1 MVNGMN
7 NKQELDKGLTL
18 DNSKI
23 LERLESLETLID
35 KTEPD
40 IPNEKD
46 LFSMHTIQTQENIEW
61 MRSISD
67 GNSNHNQDS
76 IRIKIIQI
84 MKDSNR
90 IWSIRNKIHNGD
102 WDDLEMLEVE
112 DTIKDLLSQ
121 HQKIN
126 AIQYYRKYMLDELKV
141 DMGLRQAKDTIDA
154 IGRGDTVDLSVGYK
168 E

>member
-1 MVNGMN
+1 M
-7 NKQELDKGLTL
+7 
-18 DNSKI
+18 DNAKI
-23 LERLESLETLID
+23 IERLESLETLID

-46 LFSMHTIQTQENIEW
+46 LFSMHSIETQENIDW
-61 MRSISD
+61 MRSIVT
-67 GNSNHNQDS
+67 GNSNHDQDS
-76 IRIKIIQI
+76 TRIKIIQI

-90 IWSIRNKIHNGD
+90 IWGIRNKIHNGE

-121 HQKIN
+121 NQKIN
-126 AIQYYRKYMLDELKV
+126 AIKYYRSYMHEELKV

-154 IGRGDTVDLSVGYK
+154 IQRGATVDLTIGY
-168 E
+168 EE

>member
-1 MVNGMN
+1 M
-7 NKQELDKGLTL
+7 
-18 DNSKI
+18 DNAKI
-23 LERLESLETLID
+23 IERLESLETLIE

-46 LFSMHTIQTQENIEW
+46 LFSMHSIETQENIDW
-61 MRSISD
+61 MRSIVTRK
-67 GNSNHNQDS
+67 SNHDQDS
-76 IRIKIIQI
+76 ERIKIIQI

-90 IWSIRNKIHNGD
+90 IWSIRNKIHNGE

-112 DTIKDLLSQ
+112 DTIKDLLSR

-126 AIQYYRKYMLDELKV
+126 AIKYYRNYMSEQLNV

-154 IGRGDTVDLSVGYK
+154 IGRGATVDLSVGY
-168 E
+168 EE

>member
-1 MVNGMN
+1 MN
-7 NKQELDKGLTL
+7 NAQ
-18 DNSKI
+18 I

-40 IPNEKD
+40 IPDEKF
-46 LFSMHTIQTQENIEW
+46 LFTDHTIQTQENIEW
-61 MRSISD
+61 MRNIVT
-67 GNSNHNQDS
+67 GKTNHDPDTTRTN
-76 IRIKIIQI
+76 IIQI

-90 IWSIRNKIHNGD
+90 IWGIRNKIHNGE

-121 HQKIN
+121 NQKIN
-126 AIQYYRKYMLDELKV
+126 AIKYYRSYMKEELKV

-154 IGRGDTVDLSVGYK
+154 IGRGESVDLSVGY
-168 E
+168 EG

>member
-1 MVNGMN
+1 M
-7 NKQELDKGLTL
+7 
-18 DNSKI
+18 DNAKI

-46 LFSMHTIQTQENIEW
+46 LFSMHSIETQENIDW
-61 MRSISD
+61 MRSIVT
-67 GNSNHNQDS
+67 GNSNHDQDS
-76 IRIKIIQI
+76 TRIKIIQI

-90 IWSIRNKIHNGD
+90 IWGIRNKIHSGE

-126 AIQYYRKYMLDELKV
+126 AIKYYRNYMSEQLNV

-154 IGRGDTVDLSVGYK
+154 IGRGATVDLSVGYK

>member
-1 MVNGMN
+1 M
-7 NKQELDKGLTL
+7 
-18 DNSKI
+18 DNAKI
-23 LERLESLETLID
+23 IERFESLEALIE

-40 IPNEKD
+40 IPDDKN
-46 LFSMHTIQTQENIEW
+46 LFSMHSIETQENIDW
-61 MRSISD
+61 VRSIVT
-67 GNSNHNQDS
+67 GNSNHDQDS
-76 IRIKIIQI
+76 ARMKIIQI

-90 IWSIRNKIHNGD
+90 IWSIRNKIHNGE
-102 WDDLEMLEVE
+102 WDDLQMLEVE

-121 HQKIN
+121 KQKIN
-126 AIQYYRKYMLDELKV
+126 AIKYYRNFMHEELKV

>member
-1 MVNGMN
+1 M
-7 NKQELDKGLTL
+7 
-18 DNSKI
+18 DNAKI
-23 LERLESLETLID
+23 IERLESLETLIE

-40 IPNEKD
+40 IPNETD
-46 LFSMHTIQTQENIEW
+46 LFSMHSIQTQENIEW
-61 MRSISD
+61 MRSIVT
-67 GNSNHNQDS
+67 GNSLHDQDS
-76 IRIKIIQI
+76 TRIKIIQI

-90 IWSIRNKIHNGD
+90 IWGIRNKIHNGE

-126 AIQYYRKYMLDELKV
+126 AIKYYRNYMSEQLNV

-154 IGRGDTVDLSVGYK
+154 IGRGATVDLSVGYVN
-168 E
+168 

>member
-1 MVNGMN
+1 M
-7 NKQELDKGLTL
+7 
-18 DNSKI
+18 DNAKI
-23 LERLESLETLID
+23 IERLESLETLID

-46 LFSMHTIQTQENIEW
+46 LFSMHSIQTQENIDW
-61 MRSISD
+61 MRSIIT
-67 GNSNHNQDS
+67 GNSNHDQDS
-76 IRIKIIQI
+76 TRIKIIQI

-90 IWSIRNKIHNGD
+90 IWGIRNKIHNGE

-121 HQKIN
+121 NQKIN
-126 AIQYYRKYMLDELKV
+126 AIKYYRNFMMEELKV

-154 IGRGDTVDLSVGYK
+154 IGEGRNIDLSVGYQ
-168 E
+168 

>member
-1 MVNGMN
+1 M
-7 NKQELDKGLTL
+7 
-18 DNSKI
+18 DNAKI
-23 LERLESLETLID
+23 IERLESLETLIE

-40 IPNEKD
+40 IPNETD
-46 LFSMHTIQTQENIEW
+46 LFSMHSIQTQENIEW
-61 MRSISD
+61 MRSIVT
-67 GNSNHNQDS
+67 GNSNHDQDS
-76 IRIKIIQI
+76 TRIKIIQI

-90 IWSIRNKIHNGD
+90 IWGIRNKILNGE

-121 HQKIN
+121 GQKIN
-126 AIQYYRKYMLDELKV
+126 AIKYYRSYMHEELKV

-154 IGRGDTVDLSVGYK
+154 IQRGATVDLSVGYV

>member
-1 MVNGMN
+1 M
-7 NKQELDKGLTL
+7 
-18 DNSKI
+18 DNAKI

-46 LFSMHTIQTQENIEW
+46 LFSMHSILTQENIDW
-61 MRSISD
+61 MRSIVT
-67 GNSNHNQDS
+67 GNSNHDQDS
-76 IRIKIIQI
+76 TRIKIIQI

-112 DTIKDLLSQ
+112 DTIKDFLSQ

-126 AIQYYRKYMLDELKV
+126 AIKYYRQYMHDELNV
-141 DMGLRQAKDTIDA
+141 EMSLRKAKDTIDA
-154 IGRGDTVDLSVGYK
+154 IGRGATVDLSVGYK

>member
-1 MVNGMN
+1 M
-7 NKQELDKGLTL
+7 
-18 DNSKI
+18 DNAQI
-23 LERLESLETLID
+23 IERLKSLEALIT

-40 IPNEKD
+40 NPDDKS
-46 LFSMHTIQTQENIEW
+46 LFSDHTITTQENLLW
-61 MRSISD
+61 MM
-67 GNSNHNQDS
+67 NLTANKTNHGPDS
-76 IRIKIIQI
+76 SRERIIQI

-121 HQKIN
+121 NQKIN
-126 AIQYYRKYMLDELKV
+126 AIKYYRQYMLDELKV

-154 IGRGDTVDLSVGYK
+154 IGRGATVDLSVGY
-168 E
+168 EE

>member
-1 MVNGMN
+1 M
-7 NKQELDKGLTL
+7 

-46 LFSMHTIQTQENIEW
+46 LFSLHSIQTQENIDW
-61 MRSISD
+61 VRSILT

-76 IRIKIIQI
+76 ARIKIIQI

-90 IWSIRNKIHNGD
+90 IWSIRNKIHNGE
-102 WDDLEMLEVE
+102 WDDLQMLEVE
-112 DTIKDLLSQ
+112 DTIKDFLTRNE
-121 HQKIN
+121 KIN
-126 AIQYYRKYMLDELKV
+126 AIKYYRQYMHDELNV
-141 DMGLRQAKDTIDA
+141 EMSLRKAKDTIDA
-154 IGRGDTVDLSVGYK
+154 IGRGESVDLSVGYQ
-168 E
+168 

>member
-1 MVNGMN
+1 M
-7 NKQELDKGLTL
+7 
-18 DNSKI
+18 DNAKI
-23 LERLESLETLID
+23 IEKLETLEALID

-46 LFSMHTIQTQENIEW
+46 LFSMHSIQTQENIEW
-61 MRSISD
+61 MRSIVT
-67 GNSNHNQDS
+67 GNSNHDQDS
-76 IRIKIIQI
+76 TRIKIIQI

-90 IWSIRNKIHNGD
+90 IWGIRNKIHNGE

-126 AIQYYRKYMLDELKV
+126 AIKYYRNYMSEQLNV

-154 IGRGDTVDLSVGYK
+154 IGRGATVDLTIGY
-168 E
+168 EE

>member
-1 MVNGMN
+1 M
-7 NKQELDKGLTL
+7 

-23 LERLESLETLID
+23 LERLESLEALID

-40 IPNEKD
+40 IPDDKT
-46 LFSMHTIQTQENIEW
+46 LFSMHSIETQENIDW
-61 MRSISD
+61 VRSIVT
-67 GNSNHNQDS
+67 GNSNHDQDS
-76 IRIKIIQI
+76 TRIKIIQI

-126 AIQYYRKYMLDELKV
+126 AIKYYRKYMLDELKV

>member
-1 MVNGMN
+1 M
-7 NKQELDKGLTL
+7 
-18 DNSKI
+18 DNAKI
-23 LERLESLETLID
+23 IERLESLEILID

-46 LFSMHTIQTQENIEW
+46 LFSMHSIQTQENIDW
-61 MRSISD
+61 MRSIITR
-67 GNSNHNQDS
+67 NSNHDQDS
-76 IRIKIIQI
+76 ERIKIIQI

-90 IWSIRNKIHNGD
+90 IWSIRNKIQNGE

-112 DTIKDLLSQ
+112 DTIKDLLSR

-126 AIQYYRKYMLDELKV
+126 AIKYYRNYMSEQLNV

-154 IGRGDTVDLSVGYK
+154 IGEGRTVDLSIGYQ
-168 E
+168 

>member
-1 MVNGMN
+1 M
-7 NKQELDKGLTL
+7 
-18 DNSKI
+18 DNAKI
-23 LERLESLETLID
+23 LERLESLETLVD

-46 LFSMHTIQTQENIEW
+46 LFSMHSILTQENIDW
-61 MRSISD
+61 MRSIVT
-67 GNSNHNQDS
+67 GNSNHDQDS
-76 IRIKIIQI
+76 TIIKRLQI

-90 IWSIRNKIHNGD
+90 IWGIRNKIHNGE
-102 WDDLEMLEVE
+102 WDNLEMLEVE

-126 AIQYYRKYMLDELKV
+126 AIKYYRKYMLDELKV

-154 IGRGDTVDLSVGYK
+154 IGRGATVDLSVGYK

>member
-1 MVNGMN
+1 M
-7 NKQELDKGLTL
+7 
-18 DNSKI
+18 DNAKI
-23 LERLESLETLID
+23 IERLESLETLIE

-46 LFSMHTIQTQENIEW
+46 LFSMHSIETQENIDW
-61 MRSISD
+61 IRGISN

-76 IRIKIIQI
+76 ARIKIIQI

-90 IWSIRNKIHNGD
+90 IWGIRNKIQNGD

-112 DTIKDLLSQ
+112 DTIKDLLSRG
-121 HQKIN
+121 QKIN
-126 AIQYYRKYMLDELKV
+126 AIKYYRSYMHEELKV
-141 DMGLRQAKDTIDA
+141 EMGLRQAKDTVDA
-154 IGRGDTVDLSVGYK
+154 IGRGASVDLSVGY

>member
-1 MVNGMN
+1 M
-7 NKQELDKGLTL
+7 
-18 DNSKI
+18 DNAKI

-46 LFSMHTIQTQENIEW
+46 LFSMHSILTQENI
-61 MRSISD
+61 D
-67 GNSNHNQDS
+67 NSNHDQDS
-76 IRIKIIQI
+76 TRIKIIQI

-112 DTIKDLLSQ
+112 DTIKDFLSQ

-126 AIQYYRKYMLDELKV
+126 AIKYYRQYMHDELNV
-141 DMGLRQAKDTIDA
+141 EMSLRKAKDTIDA
-154 IGRGDTVDLSVGYK
+154 IGRGATVDLSVGYK